1 MAQLISEI
9 WEGLRDAGLPEV
21 MLYLPDNSASRC
33 HWNET
38 ALIGETRV
46 ALLADQDRKIVRI
59 LPVDSCAGIGVASP
73 KGTDPSGY
81 KAHVQRKLC
90 QQFGGTM
97 ADDQPEPE
105 PDLPL
110 SPMPQQM
117 VPQPMSFGAPPP
129 PPEPEEPV
137 PAAKPDSL
145 ANRFGGAT
153 RTAPGNLRPP
163 GTPTTFRST
172 R

>member
-59 LPVDSCAGIGVASP
+59 LPVDACTGIGVASP

-81 KAHVQRKLC
+81 KAVVQRKLC
-90 QQFGGTM
+90 QQFGGSM
-97 ADDQPEPE
+97 ADDDEPEPE
-105 PDLPL
+105 PP
-110 SPMPQQM
+110 PAPIPQQM
-117 VPQPMSFGAPPP
+117 APPAPPP
-129 PPEPEEPV
+129 PPEPEEAV
-137 PAAKPDSL
+137 AKPDSM
-145 ANRFGGAT
+145 AGRFGGAT
-153 RTAPGNLRPP
+153 RTAGMGNLRP
-163 GTPTTFRST
+163 GGSSSFRST